1 MDRIIK
7 FRGKDKDTE
16 KWVYGFYLG
25 QDIYNM
31 GSKNTKRDLL
41 IKNAGVIVQNSK
53 FDSGTVVDKKTLGQF
68 TGLYDKNGKEIFEG
82 DIVKSYFEN
91 GLGVEN
97 KCLIIYDEYLCAF
110 MGQEL
115 RTKQQYLFNE
125 GNPNKKDKQLKYT
138 EVIGNMYDKPVTK
151 EQFEE
156 IGYKIEGE

>member
-1 MDRIIK
+1 MREIK
-7 FRGKDKDTE
+7 FRGKDYNNKWRYGDLVQE
-16 KWVYGFYLG
+16 KWG
-25 QDIYNM
+25 QGKAIM
-31 GSKNTKRDLL
+31 
-41 IKNAGVIVQNSK
+41 IKK
-53 FDSGTVVDKKTLGQF
+53 DKTAWSVLEETIGQY
-68 TGLYDKNGKEIFEG
+68 TGLKDKYGEEIYEG

-138 EVIGNMYDKPVTK
+138 EVIGNIYDNP
-151 EQFEE
+151 ELLE
-156 IGYKIEGE
+156 EGE

>member
-1 MDRIIK
+1 MARIIK
-7 FRGKDKDTE
+7 FRGKDLLGKWRYGDLIQE
-16 KWVYGFYLG
+16 KWKTKLNTNEKAFMIKKDKTAYTVLG
-25 QDIYNM
+25 E
-31 GSKNTKRDLL
+31 
-41 IKNAGVIVQNSK
+41 
-53 FDSGTVVDKKTLGQF
+53 TLGQF

>member
-1 MDRIIK
+1 MREYK
-7 FRGKDKDTE
+7 FRA
-16 KWVYGFYLG
+16 
-25 QDIYNM
+25 YN
-31 GSKNTKRDLL
+31 KNTKEMYK
-41 IKNAGVIVQNSK
+41 IGQI
-53 FDSGTVVDKKTLGQF
+53 TLEKGIWNYEPNDREYIGMSIPYQPSF
-68 TGLYDKNGKEIFEG
+68 ILMQYTGLKDKYGEEIYEG

-138 EVIGNMYDKPVTK
+138 EVIGNIYDNP
-151 EQFEE
+151 ELLE
-156 IGYKIEGE
+156 EGE

>member
-16 KWVYGFYLG
+16 EWVYGFYLG

-82 DIVKSYFEN
+82 DIIYCKQYIGGNWIEYCIEKGYICFNDGEF
-91 GLGVEN
+91 GLYRKQGYYQSLY
-97 KCLIIYDEYLCAF
+97 KFKEYNYKF
-110 MGQEL
+110 
-115 RTKQQYLFNE
+115 
-125 GNPNKKDKQLKYT
+125 
-138 EVIGNMYDKPVTK
+138 EVIGNIYDNKNLL
-151 EQFEE
+151 EE
-156 IGYKIEGE
+156 E